1 MSPIVGADETA
12 GEEPA
17 TRTAAPTRLLVVD
30 DEPSILSAIKRLFRG
45 QGWEVITVTS
55 GKEALALLEQG
66 PVALVISDM
75 RMPEMDGAELLEQ
88 VFTRWPNTKRILLT
102 GYADTAATIAAI
114 NRGKIWRYVAKP
126 WNDEDLLVTVQQAL
140 AHSILMRENVRLSEL
155 TRLQN
160 EELKTLNAG
169 LEQKV
174 AKRTEQ
180 LQEALR
186 SLKAGFVN
194 TVHVFSGI
202 MEMQSGDLAGHSRR
216 VAEMARKL
224 ALRLRMSDA
233 EVQET
238 FLAALLHDI
247 GKLGM
252 PASTLA
258 RPFNSLGAEAR
269 ATIMRHPER
278 GELLLMPIEQ
288 LSGPSALIRHHHE
301 QFDGRGYPDGKSGM
315 QISLGARVLA
325 VANDY
330 DALQHGTLVGRA
342 LSAADALRF
351 LVENRGKRYD
361 PGVVDAFSALLAESQ
376 PEEFPELPLRPDSLQ
391 PGMRVAR
398 DLTHHE
404 GYLLLAGGHVLRR
417 GEIEQLKRLEASEQR
432 AFTIYVAQ
440 SV

>member
-1 MSPIVGADETA
+1 MTTTND
-12 GEEPA
+12 PA
-17 TRTAAPTRLLVVD
+17 SAPVTRLLVVD
-30 DEPSILSAIKRLFRG
+30 DEPSILNAIKRVFRG
-45 QGWEVITVTS
+45 QGYEVLTANS
-55 GKEALALLEQG
+55 GKEGLALLERE
-66 PVALVISDM
+66 PVAAVISDM
-75 RMPEMDGAELLEQ
+75 RMPEMDGAQFLEQ
-88 VFTRWPNTKRILLT
+88 VFVRWPDTKRILLT
-102 GYADTAATIAAI
+102 GYADTSATIAAI

-126 WNDEDLLVTVQQAL
+126 WNDDELIVTVQQAL
-140 AHSILMRENVRLSEL
+140 AHRELMHENVRLSEL
-155 TRLQN
+155 TRQQN
-160 EELKTLNAG
+160 DELKLLNEG

-174 AKRTEQ
+174 VERTQQ

-202 MEMQSGDLAGHSRR
+202 MELHSGDLAGHSRR
-216 VAEMARKL
+216 VAEFARKL
-224 ALRLRMSDA
+224 ALRLQMTDA

-252 PASTLA
+252 AESTLT

-269 ATIMRHPER
+269 AALMKHPER

-315 QISLGARVLA
+315 QIPLGARVLA

-330 DALQHGTLVGRA
+330 DALQRGTLVARA

-361 PGVVDAFSALLAESQ
+361 PGVVDAFSALLAESR
-376 PEEFPELPLRPDSLQ
+376 PEEFPDLPLRPDSLA
-391 PGMRVAR
+391 PGMRISR
-398 DLTHHE
+398 DLMHHE
-404 GYLLLAGGHVLRR
+404 GYLLLAQGHLLGG
-417 GEIEQLKRLEASEQR
+417 GEIEQLKRLEASEQKP
-432 AFTIYVAQ
+432 FTVYVAQ